1 MRRQNRVQ
9 RFWYPESGGGAGRTF
24 ARCADPAPVSYTHL
38 IDTWAVDFLLLE
50 ADGTPI
56 GDPVAYRDGRTAA
69 MREELEP
76 ILPFT
81 KLYARTGIQYQ
92 SFNRCV

>member
-1 MRRQNRVQ
+1 MVPYR
-9 RFWYPESGGGAGRTF
+9 G
-24 ARCADPAPVSYTHL
+24 
-38 IDTWAVDFLLLE
+38 
-50 ADGTPI
+50 
-56 GDPVAYRDGRTAA
+56 PVAYRDGRTAA

-92 SFNRCV
+92 SFNTVYQLCALKKEHPEQLAAAEHF